1 MASLRLKN
9 IKKTYDGKK
18 YIIKG
23 VDLEIEDKEFII
35 FVGPSGCGKSTML
48 RMIAGLEEITDGELY
63 IDEELV
69 NDFSPQKRKTAMVF
83 QSYALYPH
91 MTIFDNIAFSLKL
104 KKIDADTIKK
114 KVEEVSKI
122 LDLDEFLKRKPAS
135 LSGGQR
141 QRVAI
146 GRAIIREPRV
156 ILFDEPLSNLDAKL
170 RNRMRF
176 EISKLRKNLDSTF
189 VYVTHDQVEA
199 MTLADRIV
207 VFNEG
212 HIQQIGVPMELYN
225 KPSNLF
231 VAGFIGSPQIN
242 TFKGKLDGSVF
253 KHELFSVDLSTLITL
268 SVPNNKEVILGIRSE
283 HIEIVENNED
293 IDGEVTLIETLG
305 NETILWI
312 ENNNYDFKIRLNNPD
327 NNIKNG
333 DKLKFKLQ
341 KENIHFFDAETEERI

>member
-1 MASLRLKN
+1 MATLKLKN

-18 YIIKG
+18 FIIKG
-23 VDLEIEDKEFII
+23 VDLDIKDKEFII

-63 IDEELV
+63 INNQLV
-69 NDFSPQKRKTAMVF
+69 NSLSPQERKTAMVF

-91 MTIFDNIAFSLKL
+91 MTIYDNIAFSLKL
-104 KKIDADTIKK
+104 KKEKPDIIKK

-146 GRAIIREPRV
+146 GRAIIREPKV
-156 ILFDEPLSNLDAKL
+156 LLFDEPLSNLDAKL

-176 EISKLRKNLDSTF
+176 EISKLRKNLESTF
-189 VYVTHDQVEA
+189 IYVTHDQVEA

-207 VFNEG
+207 VFNDG
-212 HIQQIGVPMELYN
+212 HIQQVGTPMDLYN
-225 KPSNLF
+225 TPSNLF

-242 TFKGKLDGSVF
+242 SFKGKLEGTVF
-253 KHELFSVDLSTLITL
+253 KHELFSYNLDKTIT
-268 SVPNNKEVILGIRSE
+268 NNEVIMAIRSE

-293 IDGEVTLIETLG
+293 ISGEVTLIETLG
-305 NETILWI
+305 NETVLWI
-312 ENNNYDFKIRLNNPD
+312 ENNNHDFKVRLNTPD
-327 NNIKNG
+327 NKIKNG
-333 DKLKFKLQ
+333 DRLKFKFQ
-341 KENIHFFDAETEERI
+341 KENIHLFNSETEARI

>member
-1 MASLRLKN
+1 MASLKLKN

-18 YIIKG
+18 FIIKG
-23 VDLEIEDKEFII
+23 VDLEIKDKEFII
-35 FVGPSGCGKSTML
+35 FFGPSGCGKSTML

-63 IDEELV
+63 IADELV

-104 KKIDADTIKK
+104 KKVPADVIKK
-114 KVEEVSKI
+114 KVEDVSKI

-212 HIQQIGVPMELYN
+212 HIQQIGSPMELYET
-225 KPSNLF
+225 PSNLF

-242 TFKGKLDGSVF
+242 TFEVSVKGTTLTND
-253 KHELFSVDLSTLITL
+253 LFSIELEKSEQVEKAIMA
-268 SVPNNKEVILGIRSE
+268 IRSE
-283 HIEIVENNED
+283 HIEIVTQDHD
-293 IDGEVTLIETLG
+293 IEGEVTLIETLG

-312 ENNNYDFKIRLNNPD
+312 ENGDIDFKVRLNQAQSNL
-327 NNIKNG
+327 KNG
-333 DKLKFKLQ
+333 DKLKFKFQ
-341 KENIHFFDAETEERI
+341 KENIHLFDTETEERI